1 MNLTLPMKRATSPLR
16 PAQMRQ
22 GARARR
28 TITLALV
35 YLVAILGGIVFMT
48 PFVWAVNTGLKSSW
62 EVLAFPPTFFPREP
76 RWVNFVEVFQRVP
89 FATWFANSALVTV
102 LSAVGTVCSA
112 TPVAYGFARLR
123 FPGRRLLFLV
133 MLSTMM
139 LPLQVT
145 IIPLFLG
152 YRAVGWLDTH
162 LPLIVPSFFGGGA
175 FYIFLLRQFFLT
187 IPKDLDEAA
196 EIDGANRLYILLHII
211 VPLSKPVLTTVV
223 IFSFL
228 ASWNAFLEPLFFLN
242 TADKFTLPIGL
253 RFFQTLPMQGGEPKW
268 HYLMAASTL
277 MTVPVIL
284 VFFLGQ
290 RYFIQG
296 VTMTGIKG

>member
-1 MNLTLPMKRATSPLR
+1 MNLTLSTKREAALSHQARLH
-16 PAQMRQ
+16 Q
-22 GARARR
+22 RARIR
-28 TITLALV
+28 KILKLALV
-35 YLVAILGGIVFMT
+35 YLLAALGGIMFMA

-62 EVLAFPPTFFPREP
+62 EVLAFPPTFFPREA
-76 RWVNFVEVFQRVP
+76 RWVNFIEVFQKAP
-89 FATWFANSALVTV
+89 FATWFINSIIVTIVSAL
-102 LSAVGTVCSA
+102 GTVVSA
-112 TPVAYGFARLR
+112 TLVAYGFARMR
-123 FPGRRLLFLV
+123 FPGRSLLFLIV
-133 MLSTMM
+133 LSTMM

-152 YRAVGWLDTH
+152 YRAVGWLDTL
-162 LPLIVPSFFGGGA
+162 LPLIVPSFFSGGA

-187 IPKDLDEAA
+187 IPRELDEAA
-196 EIDGANRLYILLHII
+196 EVDGANRLYVLLNII
-211 VPLSKPVLTTVV
+211 VPLSKPALTTVA
-223 IFSFL
+223 IFSFM

-242 TADKFTLPIGL
+242 TAEKFTLPIGL

-277 MTVPVIL
+277 MTLPVIL

-296 VTMTGIKG
+296 VVMSGIKG

>member
-1 MNLTLPMKRATSPLR
+1 MNRTLPTKRAFAPSR
-16 PAQMRQ
+16 QGQVRQ
-22 GARARR
+22 GARVQR
-28 TITLALV
+28 TLKLALV
-35 YLVAILGGIVFMT
+35 YLIATLGGIVFMA

-76 RWVNFVEVFQRVP
+76 RWVNFVEVFQKVP
-89 FATWFANSALVTV
+89 FATWFLNSAVVTV

-112 TPVAYGFARLR
+112 TLVAYGFARMR
-123 FPGRRLLFLV
+123 FPGRNLLFLLV
-133 MLSTMM
+133 LSTMM

-152 YRAVGWLDTH
+152 YRAVGWLDTL

-187 IPKDLDEAA
+187 IPKELDEAA
-196 EIDGANRLYILLHII
+196 EVDGANRLYVLLNII
-211 VPLSKPVLTTVV
+211 VPLSKPALMTVV

-242 TADKFTLPIGL
+242 TAEKFTLPIGL

-277 MTVPVIL
+277 ITLPVIL

-296 VTMTGIKG
+296 VVMSGIKG